1 MLLVVATVSG
11 SCSKFDSMLDNPNT
25 PRPDAASA
33 DLYLMQ
39 AQLAFAGFFNTASS
53 FGMEVTRQIVMYG
66 PRYDNAYQPQ
76 SFDGIWSNAYTSVLK
91 HVNVLIPIAD
101 AEKKYVNLGMAKI
114 MKAYTLMT
122 LVDMFGKVPASEA
135 NLGAENTN
143 PAAQEGKDVYAAAIA
158 LLDEAITDLGKLP
171 GSYPGNQDLFYG
183 ASNATGANRW
193 KTLAKTLK
201 LRAYVTTRLADPT
214 AKAKID
220 ALLTENDLIDT
231 QAEDFEFKYSTKQAN
246 PNSRHPRYNGN
257 YSAAGTAG
265 DYIGTYFMWTLVQEK
280 GSFNNNNPAADNSDP
295 RTRYYIY
302 RQRTTYA
309 AVTEQSSS
317 CSIEPKPPHYTASMP
332 FCLLVSGFWGRDHGD
347 NSGIPPDGNL
357 RSTVGIYPCGG
368 DFDANQNV
376 SVALNRGGQ
385 GAGIQPIWLSSFTD
399 FIKAEAA
406 LILST
411 AGNPKT
417 LLETGVRKSLAKV
430 IGFPATI
437 NVTVPSNYV
446 PDAGK
451 QDAYVNKVLALYDAA
466 ADNSAK
472 MEVIMKEF
480 YIALW
485 GNGLDA
491 WNNYRRT
498 GKPGNMQYVKDPNP
512 GSFIR
517 SMLYPSVYV
526 NRNINAAPKTVDVQV
541 FWDTNPAGFIK

>member
-1 MLLVVATVSG
+1 MLLAVATIAG

-33 DLYLMQ
+33 DLYLIQ
-39 AQLAFAGFFNTASS
+39 AELAFAGFFNTASS

-101 AEKKYVNLGMAKI
+101 AQKKYVNLGMAKI

-122 LVDMFGKVPASEA
+122 LVDMFGKVPGAEA
-135 NLGAENTN
+135 NLGADNTN
-143 PAAQEGKDVYAAAIA
+143 PAAQDGKDVYAMAIG
-158 LLDEAITDLGKLP
+158 LLDEAIADLGKLP
-171 GSYPGNQDLFYG
+171 GAYPGTQDLFYG
-183 ASNATGANRW
+183 AANATGANRW

-257 YSAAGTAG
+257 YSATGSAG
-265 DYIGTYFMWTLVQEK
+265 DYIGTWFMWTLVAEK
-280 GSFNNNNPAADNSDP
+280 GTGTNNDP
-295 RTRYYIY
+295 RTRYFFY
-302 RQRTTYA
+302 RQRANYA
-309 AVTEQSSS
+309 NVNEQTSS
-317 CSIEPKPPHYTASMP
+317 CSIEPVPPHFPAGMP
-332 FCLLVSGFWGRDHGD
+332 FCLLISGYWGRDHGD

-357 RSTVGIYPCGG
+357 RTTVGIYPYGG
-368 DFDANQNV
+368 EFDASQGT

-385 GAGIQPIWLSSFTD
+385 GAGIQPIWLSTFTE
-399 FIKAEAA
+399 FIKSEAA
-406 LILST
+406 LILGT
-411 AGNPKT
+411 AGNPRT
-417 LLETGVRKSLAKV
+417 LLESGIRKSMTKV
-430 IGFPATI
+430 IGFPATV
-437 NVTVPSNYV
+437 NVAPDPTLV
-446 PDAGK
+446 PD
-451 QDAYVNKVLALYDAA
+451 QTRIDNYVNKVLALYDGAA
-466 ADNSAK
+466 TNSAK
-472 MEVIMKEF
+472 MEVIMKEY

-498 GKPGNMQYVKDPNP
+498 GKPGNMQPVKDPNP

-517 SMLYPSVYV
+517 TMLYPSVYV